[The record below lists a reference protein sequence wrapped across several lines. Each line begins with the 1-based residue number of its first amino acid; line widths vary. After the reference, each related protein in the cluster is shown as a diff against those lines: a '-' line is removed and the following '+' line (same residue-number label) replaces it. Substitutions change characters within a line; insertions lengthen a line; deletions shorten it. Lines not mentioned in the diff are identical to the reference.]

1 MKTPPTE
8 NRRNQKAFVFGTA
21 LWFICKDPTPAKQ
34 ISALCQAFKV
44 SATLHDYFVAAGI
57 IEKVAYGKYK
67 AVSQFSPSFE
77 TCVNCYDA
85 QTKKVNESKT
95 KSKSTPELFTQEPA
109 IVQELTVESLAQQV
123 LKLTEIM
130 TKLVNQTPTPTHE

>member
-21 LWFICKDPTPAKQ
+21 LWLICKEPTPAKR

-44 SATLHDYFVAAGI
+44 SATLHDYFVAAGV

-67 AVSQFSPSFE
+67 AVNQISPSFE

-85 QTKKVNESKT
+85 QTKKVNESKA
-95 KSKSTPELFTQEPA
+95 KSKLMLP
-109 IVQELTVESLAQQV
+109 
-123 LKLTEIM
+123 
-130 TKLVNQTPTPTHE
+130 

>member
-21 LWFICKDPTPAKQ
+21 LWFICKEPTPAKR

-44 SATLHDYFVAAGI
+44 SATLHDYFVAAGV

-67 AVSQFSPSFE
+67 AVNQISPSFE

-85 QTKKVNESKT
+85 QTKKVNESKA
-95 KSKSTPELFTQEPA
+95 KSKPSPELFTEEPA
-109 IVQELTVESLAQQV
+109 SVQELTIESLAQQV
-123 LKLTEIM
+123 FKLTEIM
-130 TKLVNQTPTPTHE
+130 NKLVNQTPTQNP